1 MERRLVRGAFSV
13 EKPLPLSVMNFAS
26 SSFWLSLVPALLLL
40 AAGNFLLRR
49 RDTARTR
56 FQKLW
61 LAVVGLGLLGMA
73 SVETLLVFGGVLVVA
88 WVGCAWGMRLSAR
101 GRKMCL
107 AVLAPL
113 LLLPLFVYKYSHF
126 VVNDLLGQNIDTL
139 RHLLIPIGISFY
151 SFQILGFC
159 IDTLLRGKPL
169 PAFVDYL
176 NFCAFFPQIVAGP
189 IERRDALLPQ
199 MQAPDLRFCSQR
211 LSAGI
216 PYIILGL
223 FFKLA
228 LADNL
233 AAAFCRNYAGG
244 NALTL
249 WANNLLFSFRI
260 YFDFAGYGMLAYGL
274 ASCLG
279 VKITLNFLSPYTV
292 RNMTEF
298 WRSWNISL
306 YAWLRDYI
314 YKPIGGGRTR
324 FWAFNILIVF
334 VISGIWHGA
343 GWNFLLWGVLT
354 GAFLLGHRL
363 FRCCGLHLPGLI
375 AWALTMGLMAGVWMF
390 FYETDISTLLRDL
403 KLLVTPGAYQP
414 AGFVGEL
421 VAREWYG
428 TMVLPF
434 LGLSAAVVGVEALS
448 RRLRHDPYALFVSP
462 IGCGI
467 MVYLMVL
474 LNNSQQ
480 TPFIYFSF

>member
-26 SSFWLSLVPALLLL
+26 SSFWLGLVPALLLL

-49 RDTARTR
+49 RDAVRIR
-56 FQKLW
+56 FRKLW
-61 LAVVGLGLLGMA
+61 LVGTGLGLLGMA
-73 SVETLLVFGGVLVVA
+73 SVETLLVFLSVLAVA
-88 WVGCAWGMRLSAR
+88 WGGCAWGRKLSGR
-101 GRKMCL
+101 GRKVCL
-107 AVLAPL
+107 AVLVPL
-113 LLLPLFVYKYSHF
+113 LLSPLFVYKYGNF
-126 VVNDLLGQNIDTL
+126 VANDLFGQNIDTL
-139 RHLLIPIGISFY
+139 HHLLIPIGISFY

-159 IDTLLRGKPL
+159 IDTLLRDKPL
-169 PAFVDYL
+169 PSFVDYL

-189 IERRDALLPQ
+189 IERRDSLLPQ

-211 LSAGI
+211 LSAGT

-244 NALTL
+244 NALTI

-274 ASCLG
+274 ACCLG

-306 YAWLRDYI
+306 YSWLRDYI
-314 YKPIGGGRTR
+314 YKPLGGGRTR
-324 FWAFNILIVF
+324 LWAFNILIVF
-334 VISGIWHGA
+334 AISGIWHGA
-343 GWNFLLWGVLT
+343 GWNFLLWGALT
-354 GAFLLGHRL
+354 GIFLLGHRL
-363 FRCCGLHLPGLI
+363 FRRSGLHLPGPI

-390 FYETDISTLLRDL
+390 FYQTDITALLRDL
-403 KLLVTPGAYQP
+403 KLLATPGAYKP
-414 AGFVGEL
+414 AGFVEEL

-467 MVYLMVL
+467 MVYLIVL